1 MQIKNQP
8 VNPLKIFLV
17 EDHHLMRRGL
27 ASLLTTERNVDI
39 IGEVGTGEEGLN
51 MLADMDL
58 PDLVIMD
65 ISLPGMNGIEVTRR
79 LKAFNP
85 EIKILVLSMYDNPIF
100 VYKAIEAG
108 ASGYI
113 LKRAMVEELDL
124 AIDAIIRGG
133 SFLSPSITQNLD
145 VSLAFDNYSY
155 QSLTNRELEVFKLLA
170 AGSSVNDI
178 AEALFISIYTVYTH
192 LSNIKRKVGI
202 EKTPDLIRYAM
213 ELSLIHISE
222 PTRL

>member
-8 VNPLKIFLV
+8 VTPLKIFLV

-39 IGEVGTGEEGLN
+39 IGEAGTGEEGLN

-100 VYKAIEAG
+100 VYQAIEAG

-155 QSLTNRELEVFKLLA
+155 QSLTNRELEIFKLLA

-213 ELSLIHISE
+213 ENPLI
-222 PTRL
+222 LGD

>member
-100 VYKAIEAG
+100 VYQAIEAG

-213 ELSLIHISE
+213 ENPLI
-222 PTRL
+222 LGD

>member
-1 MQIKNQP
+1 MQVKNQAN
-8 VNPLKIFLV
+8 NPLKIFLV

-27 ASLLTTERNVDI
+27 ASLLTTERNVEI
-39 IGEVGTGEEGLN
+39 IGEAGTGEEGLI
-51 MLADMDL
+51 MLAGMEV

-65 ISLPGMNGIEVTRR
+65 ISLPGMNGIEVTRK
-79 LKAFNP
+79 LKTIKP

-100 VYKAIEAG
+100 VYQAIEAG

-124 AIDAIIRGG
+124 AIDAIIHGG
-133 SFLSPSITQNLD
+133 SFLSPSITKNLD
-145 VSLAFDNYSY
+145 ISLAFDNYSY
-155 QSLTNRELEVFKLLA
+155 QSLTNREMEVLKLLA
-170 AGSSVNDI
+170 SGSSVNDI
-178 AEALFISIYTVYTH
+178 AETLYISIYTVYTH

-213 ELSLIHISE
+213 ENPLILGE
-222 PTRL
+222 GK

>member
-39 IGEVGTGEEGLN
+39 IGEAGTGEEGLN

-79 LKAFNP
+79 LKALNP

-100 VYKAIEAG
+100 VYQAIEAG

-145 VSLAFDNYSY
+145 ISLAFDNYSY

-213 ELSLIHISE
+213 ENPLI
-222 PTRL
+222 LGD